1 LHQKGTT
8 TRVNYWT
15 IINNGAAN
23 DLTNQI
29 KLNTT
34 NLASFIS
41 LLTIA
46 MAILIILPFPIAAC
60 PSTNNTAVTMS
71 LPAAY
76 AQSTHNNNNNIT
88 TTAHIG
94 DPFQL
99 RINHTAIILPNNM
112 SMRFIDVPE
121 DSRCPAFVACVWQGQ
136 VTVSLNFTESS
147 FHSTS
152 SILNFTLGPL
162 PLNSSAKDIYGH
174 TIQLQQVEPY
184 PIREQKIAKSDYTIT
199 LIALQ

>member
-1 LHQKGTT
+1 M
-8 TRVNYWT
+8 
-15 IINNGAAN
+15 
-23 DLTNQI
+23 TNQI

-46 MAILIILPFPIAAC
+46 MAILIILPFPIAAR
-60 PSTNNTAVTMS
+60 PSTNNSAITMS
-71 LPAAY
+71 LPAAH
-76 AQSTHNNNNNIT
+76 AQSTQNNDNNI

-99 RINHTAIILPNNM
+99 RINHSAILLPDNM
-112 SMRFIDVPE
+112 SIRFIDVPE

-162 PLNSSAKDIYGH
+162 PINSSAKDIYGH

-199 LIALQ
+199 LIALR